1 MIDKKIIINSTL
13 LLNNKSNIFLY
24 LLISNRL
31 NFKGRGLRAVLYLPP
46 EI

>member
-13 LLNNKSNIFLY
+13 LLNNKSDIFLY
-24 LLISNRL
+24 LLISNKQ
-31 NFKGRGLRAVLYLPP
+31 NFKGRVKGCPLPPP